1 MALHQTVRDAL
12 PVRLG
17 DRKYNIDVT
26 RLARAT
32 IDPIRQGFDT
42 QGTPGEQSL
51 NQAGVWKRSR
61 DDWELGAGQREA
73 DTPESGLRRFF
84 ESTGINPWIKNELTL
99 LPTTANTHTS
109 TASNLYMET
118 ASTGGYDYIYVCDG
132 SDVAYSTD
140 NGGNWSTL
148 TTPATSLIL
157 GIASDGTNVYIASTS
172 EVQKIA
178 GITVGS
184 GTGNVWT
191 MSGMTLGDGVWV
203 ANGYLIASDG
213 PRLTVLPSTTDEAIS
228 NDIVSDTFSQV
239 DTWSSVIGTPSGIYA
254 AGVQGN
260 RSRIYFIGINDST
273 TDLLAPVIAAELPV
287 GETVNVLAEYGG
299 LITIGTSKGFR
310 LAQITGGGFLTY
322 GPRIN
327 ISGGTEVLEPQGE
340 FIWFGW
346 TNYDS
351 SFDATPRSGLGRIG
365 LAELTDVMVP
375 AYASDLMAE
384 GEGVTGTVQGVV
396 TTSSGIRLFS
406 VSGDG
411 VWQEQTTYLGTG
423 TINEGRFRW
432 GTTEL
437 KSVVSVDLRHS
448 ALLASESVAISLT
461 SDDGSTAT
469 VTSDTDGNYTPG
481 IQSVS
486 SVSGEYIAPQ
496 VTLAGPGTSTPTLH
510 RWTTRAIPMPFVA
523 EVIQLPVVLTTQTR
537 YENRDVYH
545 DTYDDYAYIRSLLEN
560 RSLVTFEMGSESKTV
575 YVAGVSYEQGAISK
589 WSDSHNWFE
598 GVLTVSVV
606 TVQS

>member
-84 ESTGINPWIKNELTL
+84 ESTGINPWVKNELTL
-99 LPTTANTHTS
+99 LPTTAREHVS

-118 ASTGGYDYIYVCDG
+118 ASTGGSDYIYVCDG

-140 NGGNWSTL
+140 NGENWSTL
-148 TTPATSLIL
+148 TTPATSTIL

-191 MSGMTLGDGVWV
+191 MSGMTSGDGVWV

-228 NDIVSDTFSQV
+228 NDIVSATFSQV

-351 SFDATPRSGLGRIG
+351 SFDATTRSGLGRIG

-375 AYASDLMAE
+375 AYASDLMA
-384 GEGVTGTVQGVV
+384 EGVTGTVQGVV

>member
-84 ESTGINPWIKNELTL
+84 ESTGINPWVKNELTL

-118 ASTGGYDYIYVCDG
+118 ASTGGSDYIYVCDG

-140 NGGNWSTL
+140 NGENWSTL
-148 TTPATSLIL
+148 TTPATSTIL

-191 MSGMTLGDGVWV
+191 MSGMTSGDGVWV

-228 NDIVSDTFSQV
+228 NDIVSATFSQV

-351 SFDATPRSGLGRIG
+351 SFDATTRSGLGRIG

-384 GEGVTGTVQGVV
+384 GETGTVQGVV